1 MPLDSVNNLAM
12 KGLVAK
18 LKAGGL
24 APKSI
29 GNYTQVV
36 KAVVA
41 SAVNEE
47 AEELYPRKWNVRF
60 IDMPIVDK
68 KKQKTPCFTGEVV
81 TGIVQKATGLYRMLF
96 ILCAAAGLRIG
107 EALGIDIKDISPDC
121 STIKIRQ
128 KAWNGQIHDYLKTTN
143 GKREIDLHSTVAA
156 SLKEYIGGR
165 ESGLLF
171 RSRSATQ
178 LRQSNILRR
187 GLHPILKDLK
197 WKDAELGL
205 TKAGSH
211 AFRRFRDTYLRNLT
225 STPPGVLQFW
235 LGHAG

>member
-1 MPLDSVNNLAM
+1 M
-12 KGLVAK
+12 KVAFYARVSTDK
-18 LKAGGL
+18 QDNENQLEL

-41 SAVNEE
+41 SAVNEQG
-47 AEELYPRKWNVRF
+47 EELYPRKWNANF

-68 KKQKTPCFTGEVV
+68 KKQKTPIFAGEVV
-81 TGIVQKATGLYRMLF
+81 TGIVRIATGSCRMLF

-121 STIKIRQ
+121 LTIKIRQ

-156 SLKEYIGGR
+156 LLKEYIGAR
-165 ESGLLF
+165 KSGLLF
-171 RSRSATQ
+171 RSRTGKQ
-178 LRQSNILRR
+178 LRQSNVLRR
-187 GLHPILKDLK
+187 GLQPKIGR
-197 WKDAELGL
+197 A
-205 TKAGSH
+205 SC
-211 AFRRFRDTYLRNLT
+211 R
-225 STPPGVLQFW
+225 
-235 LGHAG
+235 